1 MTALVL
7 LLAAA
12 VALGL
17 DLPGQGL
24 VLTPALLLAPGWGWA
39 RRLGGE
45 PLQVIVDAAWLSIV
59 AAVPGIL
66 LVKLLGGGAW
76 TLLGWAAAV
85 SIPGVVLGWKRPV
98 TPARTGT
105 LVAVVS
111 TLLAVGAWAGLE
123 QDRLGRQ
130 LDGWWH
136 HAEAEELPAE
146 AIGWSAEGERRVGW
160 PESGAGVMEPP
171 PSTIRFEGEGPVLL
185 LCRGPIGATLF
196 GQTIQTDPTVEEWEG
211 PVPRYLERG
220 VVGALVDA
228 EPQLAV
234 EQEGCDQLWVLPSQ
248 DAPWSVHAAGELQ
261 FVHYYQILNIVE
273 NQRWSQELLE
283 DRWLTVNQPPLWSY
297 VLATATV
304 TRGPDLPGANAL
316 FAWILVLLGISGAR
330 LLELV
335 APRAPLMAWVLPAL
349 FALIHGKLM
358 LEPGSTNFPDSLYAC
373 AFVGGLIALRQDG
386 VWRFA
391 LVALLAGLL
400 RYPGTIAL
408 SLVALLSAGIYGR
421 GLRPLAVTWGVV
433 LAVAAAIGLGGLLT
447 GQFDHWLEILW
458 FETVPEHY
466 NNNQEAPA
474 IWQRPPEFYLT
485 WLRYT
490 GFGLLFVL
498 PMAGRGARWVL
509 GSAVVY
515 SLFLCTIDHFPTHYF
530 LPLVALSGVAIGANA
545 GALRGLW
552 SQLLPTLAAI
562 AAVVFLWQGQLG

>member
-24 VLTPALLLAPGWGWA
+24 VLTPAILLAPGWGWA

-85 SIPGVVLGWKRPV
+85 SIPGLVLGWKQPV

-105 LVAVVS
+105 LVAVTS
-111 TLLAVGAWAGLE
+111 TLLAVGAWAVLE
-123 QDRLGRQ
+123 QDRLNRP

-136 HAEAEELPAE
+136 HPAAEQLPDE

-160 PESGAGVMEPP
+160 PESGAGVIEPP
-171 PSTIRFEGEGPVLL
+171 SSTIHFEGDGEVLL
-185 LCRGPIGATLF
+185 LCRGPVGATLF
-196 GQTIQTDPTVEEWEG
+196 GETIETDPTVEEWEG

-220 VVGALVDA
+220 VVGALVQA
-228 EPQLAV
+228 ETTLAV
-234 EQEGCDQLWVLPSQ
+234 EQDGCEQLWVLPSV

-273 NQRWSQELLE
+273 NQRWSEELLD

-373 AFVGGLIALRQDG
+373 AFVGGLIALRQEG
-386 VWRFA
+386 AWRFA
-391 LVALLAGLL
+391 LVAVLAGLL

-408 SLVALLSAGIYGR
+408 SLAALLAAGIYGR
-421 GLRPLAVTWGVV
+421 GLRPLALTWGVV
-433 LAVAAAIGLGGLLT
+433 AAIAAAIGLGGLLT
-447 GQFDHWLEILW
+447 GQFDRWLEILW

-466 NNNQEAPA
+466 NNNSEAAPL
-474 IWQRPPEFYLT
+474 WQRPPEFYAT

-498 PMAGRGARWVL
+498 PLAGRGARWVL

-515 SLFLCTIDHFPTHYF
+515 SLFLCTIDHFPSHYF
-530 LPLVALSGVAIGANA
+530 LPLLALSGVAIGANA
-545 GALRGLW
+545 GALRGVW
-552 SQLLPTLAAI
+552 SQVLPTLAAL
-562 AAVVFLWQGQLG
+562 AAAVFLWQGQL